1 MVSGGRFVMEG
12 RVGIVAASHPAVRG
26 LGSVGWGKAV
36 LLQVREGGA
45 FNRVILSFDC
55 YCGV

>member
-1 MVSGGRFVMEG
+1 MEG

-45 FNRVILSFDC
+45 FTRVILSFDC